1 MDELQQA
8 WSVIVKG
15 FLSNLA
21 ELWTTFVRGVRH
33 DWNISIFI
41 FAMAAIL
48 LTGLFTMWKKK
59 I

>member
-1 MDELQQA
+1 VDGLQKA
-8 WSVIVKG
+8 WSIIVKG

-21 ELWTTFVRGVRH
+21 ELWETFVRGVRH
-33 DWNISIFI
+33 DWNISVFI
-41 FAMAAIL
+41 FAMAAVL